1 MFTTAWWST
10 FLRHPVDVAW
20 IAIFNDLVTVT
31 FDLLNFQACHVSHV
45 NSSLSSISLSSSSLS
60 SFYLLLWLTP
70 PTILNGNDY
79 YNVLELWR
87 SESDRYGNCS
97 LCSVH
102 RTCPLIFYLCH
113 CVAPA
118 QVWWLCRDW
127 FFTARRVCIARTMPS
142 QDVYLP
148 VCLSVKR
155 RYCV

>member
-20 IAIFNDLVTVT
+20 IAIFDDLVTVT
-31 FDLLNFQACHVSHV
+31 FYLLNFQACHVSHV
-45 NSSLSSISLSSSSLS
+45 NSSSSSISLSSSSLS

-79 YNVLELWR
+79 YMFLNYDVLNLTAMVIAV
-87 SESDRYGNCS
+87 YAAYTG
-97 LCSVH
+97 
-102 RTCPLIFYLCH
+102 PCH
-113 CVAPA
+113 CIAPA

>member
-1 MFTTAWWST
+1 MVVYFFAPSCRCGVNRDFQWSCDRNVWP
-10 FLRHPVDVAW
+10 FELSGLSC
-20 IAIFNDLVTVT
+20 IARQLIIIIDIIVIIIIIIILFASLIDPSNN
-31 FDLLNFQACHVSHV
+31 FEWQRLL
-45 NSSLSSISLSSSSLS
+45 
-60 SFYLLLWLTP
+60 Y
-70 PTILNGNDY
+70 
-79 YNVLELWR
+79 VLELWR